1 MLVKVRDLVPQSLKV
16 THLSWTGSNE
26 ATTRLSGCLAFIV
39 FGSSIPLLERQS
51 KMFRVLLTGDTM
63 GRPGRQVLEERLH
76 DLRREMEIDL
86 VVSNIENAA
95 AGFSITPRIAQDL
108 FAAGVDV
115 MTSGNHIFDKKEVLE
130 YIVGEPRLLRPAN
143 YAPGV
148 PGRGRWT
155 GRVKGV
161 SVAVINLQGR
171 VFMPPS
177 DDPFRCAEAQLA
189 AIGGGPQVILVDFH
203 AETTSEKMAL
213 GRFLDGRVSA
223 VVGTHTHVQTADEQ
237 ILPGGTAYLT
247 DLGMTGPHDG
257 IIGMMSES
265 VLARFQTGLSA
276 KFEPS
281 SGEIRLHGLLVD
293 VDETTGMA
301 TRVERIRVEH

>member
-1 MLVKVRDLVPQSLKV
+1 
-16 THLSWTGSNE
+16 
-26 ATTRLSGCLAFIV
+26 
-39 FGSSIPLLERQS
+39 
-51 KMFRVLLTGDTM
+51 MFRVLLTGDCM
-63 GRPGRQVLEERLH
+63 GRPGRRVLEERLH
-76 DLRREMEIDL
+76 DLRREREIDL

-115 MTSGNHIFDKKEVLE
+115 MTSGNHIFDKKEVLD

-148 PGRGRWT
+148 PGRGRWS

-161 SVAVINLQGR
+161 TVAVINLQGR

-177 DDPFRCAEAQLA
+177 DDPFRCADAQLA
-189 AIGGGPQVILVDFH
+189 ALGSGIQVILVDMH
-203 AETTSEKMAL
+203 AETTSEKMAM

-257 IIGMMSES
+257 VIGMMSEQ
-265 VLARFQTGLSA
+265 VLERFKTGLST
-276 KFEPS
+276 KFEPAE
-281 SGEIRLHGLLVD
+281 GLIRLHGLLVD
-293 VDETTGMA
+293 VDETTGQA
-301 TRVERIRVEH
+301 ERVERIRIDY

>member
-1 MLVKVRDLVPQSLKV
+1 
-16 THLSWTGSNE
+16 
-26 ATTRLSGCLAFIV
+26 
-39 FGSSIPLLERQS
+39 
-51 KMFRVLLTGDTM
+51 MFRVLMTGDCM
-63 GRPGRQVLEERLH
+63 GRPGRRILEERLH
-76 DLRREMEIDL
+76 DLRREREIDL

-115 MTSGNHIFDKKEVLE
+115 MTSGNHIFDKKEILD

-161 SVAVINLQGR
+161 PVAVINLQGR

-189 AIGGGPQVILVDFH
+189 ALGAGPQVILVDVH

-237 ILPGGTAYLT
+237 ILPGGTAYMT
-247 DLGMTGPHDG
+247 DLVMTGPHDG
-257 IIGMMSES
+257 VIGMMSEP
-265 VLARFQTGLSA
+265 VLERFRTGLST
-276 KFEPS
+276 KFEPAE
-281 SGEIRLHGLLVD
+281 GAIRLHGLLVEI
-293 VDETTGMA
+293 DETTGHA
-301 TRVERIRVEH
+301 ERVERFRIDY